1 MIKKLTAVLLCVT
14 TLIALCSIPT
24 SAGVW
29 HDEGLDMLRSQ
40 WQEGEGPSVL
50 GFNIDYSY
58 YVPETDNPCPLM
70 IFMGGA
76 GNGTYEGKELEA
88 TSFPYWS
95 SVEYQA
101 MAENAD
107 GMYLMIL
114 RSPLPFYFDT
124 CPLIPM
130 FEAIRDF
137 VDTHNVDKKRICL
150 FGRCLGASG
159 VNRLANAYPDYF
171 SGACYMCPRTIISA
185 SDARAMKNMKVW
197 ILCSMLD
204 SYSIFPFYTLPS
216 WINEILFTKDRTN
229 IRLTSC
235 LTAPRGGGFLN
246 HEVYWLMDE
255 NFSASILNSYTAS
268 SRLTETER
276 IYRYQ
281 KSTQS
286 NSLLPA
292 IIHPRLNRPNPTTPT
307 IRITPITRMCP
318 IIRTFRIIPIT
329 RTTLIIQTF
338 RIIPIRLLL
347 PTFRQHLLNPK
358 IRAKPRSLS
367 IRIKRI

>member
-124 CPLIPM
+124 CPLVPM
-130 FEAIRDF
+130 YEAIRDF

-171 SGACYMCPRTIISA
+171 SGACYMCPRTVISA

-216 WINEILFTKDRTN
+216 WFNEILFTKDRTN
-229 IRLTSC
+229 IRLTNC

-255 NFSASILNSYTAS
+255 NFSGSILNSYTG
-268 SRLTETER
+268 LF
-276 IYRYQ
+276 
-281 KSTQS
+281 
-286 NSLLPA
+286 
-292 IIHPRLNRPNPTTPT
+292 T
-307 IRITPITRMCP
+307 IDGNGKN
-318 IIRTFRIIPIT
+318 IPIT
-329 RTTLIIQTF
+329 EINAIKFFTSGDYT
-338 RIIPIRLLL
+338 PAPE
-347 PTFRQHLLNPK
+347 PTEPDNPDNPDNPDVPDNPDNPD
-358 IRAKPRSLS
+358 KPDNPDNPDNPDTPVTPDVPATPVEPENPGETQVSVNQD
-367 IRIKRI
+367 

>member
-1 MIKKLTAVLLCVT
+1 MIKKITAVLLCVT
-14 TLIALCSIPT
+14 TLIALCLMPS

-29 HDEGLDMLRSQ
+29 HDEGLDLLRSQ
-40 WQEGEGPSVL
+40 WQEGEGPSIA

-76 GNGTYEGKELEA
+76 GNGTYEGKELQA

-124 CPLIPM
+124 CPLRPM
-130 FEAIRDF
+130 YEAIRDF
-137 VDTHNVDKKRICL
+137 VDNHNVDKKRICL

-171 SGACYMCPRTIISA
+171 SGACYMCPRTTISI

-197 ILCSMLD
+197 ILCSLLD
-204 SYSIFPFYTLPS
+204 SYSFFPLYTLPS
-216 WINEILFTKDRTN
+216 WINEPLFTKDRTN

-246 HEVYWLMDE
+246 HEVYWLIDE
-255 NFSASILNSYTAS
+255 NFSPGILNSYKGLFTIDGNGKKIPVSEINAIKFFTSGDFTPAPDPAPDNPDNPATPDAAS
-268 SRLTETER
+268 IPSEPENQGGA
-276 IYRYQ
+276 Q
-281 KSTQS
+281 KPVNQD
-286 NSLLPA
+286 
-292 IIHPRLNRPNPTTPT
+292 
-307 IRITPITRMCP
+307 
-318 IIRTFRIIPIT
+318 
-329 RTTLIIQTF
+329 
-338 RIIPIRLLL
+338 
-347 PTFRQHLLNPK
+347 
-358 IRAKPRSLS
+358 
-367 IRIKRI
+367 